1 MTNPSIMPYPEFVY
15 DERQDFEY
23 NFWKWRDMADNE
35 AKQENRP
42 RYTETEAK
50 TIFQQQYGHYS
61 KGVAL

>member
-35 AKQENRP
+35 PKSENRP
-42 RYTETEAK
+42 YYTDTEAK
-50 TIFQQQYGHYS
+50 AIFQQQYGHYS

>member
-1 MTNPSIMPYPEFVY
+1 MTNPSILPYPEFVY

-35 AKQENRP
+35 AKQENRT
-42 RYTETEAK
+42 YYSDTEAK
-50 TIFQQQYGHYS
+50 AIFQQQYGHYS